1 MGLSVLLKNWERN
14 SNSADMQPYVAH
26 FISTLCNHLESWG
39 YCSNPGEGETKLEWR
54 LSQNHPAN
62 KKRGRTGTH
71 IARGISV
78 FRSDMLPRYREVKAC
93 IMKLRKIELKVV
105 YLHTHL

>member
-1 MGLSVLLKNWERN
+1 MLHILSL
-14 SNSADMQPYVAH
+14 H
-26 FISTLCNHLESWG
+26 FATIWKAGAAVPIPEKEKQN
-39 YCSNPGEGETKLEWR
+39 WR

-105 YLHTHL
+105 YLHIHL